1 MTERKNRINRMML
14 LWYNNKKAAFGSTV
28 SRKEKGRSVCM
39 IHNIQDILDIIV
51 KIMSCAKIAYELM
64 IKIMHHRK
72 NHTGE

>member
-1 MTERKNRINRMML
+1 
-14 LWYNNKKAAFGSTV
+14 
-28 SRKEKGRSVCM
+28 M

-51 KIMSCAKIAYELM
+51 KIMSCAKIVYELM